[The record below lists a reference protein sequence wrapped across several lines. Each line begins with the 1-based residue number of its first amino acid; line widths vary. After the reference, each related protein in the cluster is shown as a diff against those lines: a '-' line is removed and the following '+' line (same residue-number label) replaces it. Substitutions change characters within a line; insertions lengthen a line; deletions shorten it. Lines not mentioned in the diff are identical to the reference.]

1 MAYYQKLIIYFF
13 SGTGNAKRS
22 SEWIIEVAKEYNLDT
37 ELINIDAYKFENP
50 PDFKEK
56 SLIGFCSPTHGF
68 NLPPI
73 MLKFI
78 YHFPKV
84 KNADFFIL
92 NTRAG
97 MKLYKIFLP
106 GLSGFAQILPAIYL
120 RLKGYKVVGMQP
132 MDLPSN
138 WISLH
143 PGLREK
149 VVHSIFERCEK
160 ITKKFADKIINGNK
174 VYKALLSLPID
185 LAISPVGIAYYFFG
199 RFAIAKTFIATD
211 DCTQCGLCQENCPV
225 NAIEKIHDRLYWT
238 FNCESCMHCMN
249 HCPQRA
255 IETAHSYTALVWW
268 AAFSVLPMFVV
279 NMVVDSQITSISIE
293 SVEATLLYYFIET
306 VVGLIIIYLAYKIL
320 HFLMRFKFFNKI
332 IAYTLL
338 TKYKFW
344 RRYKAPLRKNH
355 DILL

>member
-1 MAYYQKLIIYFF
+1 MANYQKLIIYYF
-13 SGTGNAKRS
+13 SGTGNAKRA
-22 SEWIIEVAKEYNLDT
+22 SEWIIDVAKEQNVDT
-37 ELINIDAYKFENP
+37 ELINIDSHRFE
-50 PDFKEK
+50 KEPYFQQK
-56 SLIGFCSPTHGF
+56 TLIGFCSPTHGF

-84 KNADFFIL
+84 NNADFFIL

-106 GLSGFAQILPAIYL
+106 GLSGLAQILPAIYL
-120 RLKGYKVVGMQP
+120 RIKGHKVVGMQP

-149 VVHSIFERCEK
+149 VVHSIFARCEK
-160 ITKKFADKIINGNK
+160 ITKKFAHKILK
-174 VYKALLSLPID
+174 AKSSYKALLSIPID

-211 DCTQCGLCQENCPV
+211 SCTQCGLCEEHCPV
-225 NAIEKIHDRLYWT
+225 NAIKKVHDRLYWT

-249 HCPQRA
+249 YCPQRA

-268 AAFSVLPMFVV
+268 VIFSVLPVFVV
-279 NMVVDSQITSISIE
+279 NRVVDNEIISIYEE
-293 SVEATLLYYFIET
+293 SMHASLLYYFIQT
-306 VVGLIIIYLAYKIL
+306 VVGLINIYLVYKVL

-332 IAYTLL
+332 IAYTSL

-344 RRYKAPLRKNH
+344 RRYKAPKRQN
-355 DILL
+355 